1 MLFFCKLFCGQ
12 DDQLL
17 NCCVVKQ
24 DFPVSR
30 TFSSHLKNNW

>member
-17 NCCVVKQ
+17 NCCVAKQ
-24 DFPVSR
+24 DFHVSG
-30 TFSSHLKNNW
+30 TFSSHFKNNW